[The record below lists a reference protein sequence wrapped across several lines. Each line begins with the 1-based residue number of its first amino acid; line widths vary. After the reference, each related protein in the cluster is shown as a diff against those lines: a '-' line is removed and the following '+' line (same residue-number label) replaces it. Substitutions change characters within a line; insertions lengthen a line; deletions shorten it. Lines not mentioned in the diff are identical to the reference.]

1 MTPMRA
7 LIVCPYSLS
16 WPGGVQ
22 NQVLGLAKALREI
35 GVDARVLGPCD
46 GPPPDPSVIDVG
58 PSSMWPT
65 NGSVAPISAGHN
77 VAARTR
83 EALRDFDPDVV
94 HLHEPV
100 APGPNHAVV
109 LNPKVPIV
117 GTFHAAGKLPIY
129 SLLRKPLKRL
139 ARRITIRTAVSEA
152 ARDQAAEFLGGSY
165 TVLFN
170 GVDIE
175 RYRPL
180 EPWPTERP
188 AVLFVG
194 RHEKRKGLA
203 VLLDAFEGLDRD
215 AVLWVVGDGPETDE
229 LRARNVANVEWLG
242 RVSDEERDRRL
253 KGATIYVA
261 PALGGESF
269 GIVLLEAMA
278 AGAPVVASNISGYD
292 NVVRAGV
299 DAELFPPGDSDALRR
314 VLQTLLD
321 DPVRRAELADAGDQ
335 RAAEFSMAALA
346 RRFVTIYESAIE
358 LALVNTR

>member
-1 MTPMRA
+1 MRA

-22 NQVLGLAKALREI
+22 NQVLGLAKALRDL

-58 PSSMWPT
+58 PSSMWPS
-65 NGSVAPISAGHN
+65 NGSIAPISAGPT
-77 VAARTR
+77 VAQRTR
-83 EALRDFDPDVV
+83 QALRDFDPDVV

-109 LNPKVPIV
+109 LDPLVPIV

-152 ARDQAAEFLGGSY
+152 ARDQAAEFLGGTY

-170 GVDIE
+170 GVDTE
-175 RYRPL
+175 RYRTL
-180 EPWPTERP
+180 DPWPSER
-188 AVLFVG
+188 AAILFVG
-194 RHEKRKGLA
+194 RHERRKGLS

-215 AVLWVVGDGPETDE
+215 AVLWVVGDGPETED
-229 LRARNVANVEWLG
+229 LKARGIPNVEWLG

-253 KGATIYVA
+253 KGAAIYVA

-292 NVVRAGV
+292 NVARAGV
-299 DAELFPPGDSDALRR
+299 DAELVPPGDALALREQLR
-314 VLQTLLD
+314 RLLD
-321 DPVRRAELADAGDQ
+321 DPVRRAELSDAGEQ
-335 RAAEFSMAALA
+335 RASEFSMAALA